1 MSNRW
6 QTQYFNYGLYREL
19 KEYEDYVVTIRT
31 RSGDLIQGVL
41 DDCTKYGIAKII
53 QQDTLS
59 PFMEE
64 QLTFIRIDDI
74 EYFSVTDV
82 DDDDDDD

>member
-41 DDCTKYGIAKII
+41 DDCTKYGIVKIY